1 MLSLLFWILLLVVD
15 VLVVAVAF
23 VLGIH
28 WVATDVAI
36 IIITSVITIGNNII
50 NFIISIG
57 LTVSSLKIGKCYAIV

>member
-1 MLSLLFWILLLVVD
+1 M
-15 VLVVAVAF
+15 AVAF